1 MFQWLDK
8 LLMNTGQGS
17 LLNVSLQDCFSTR
30 IIELHW
36 LWLTT
41 GYSLYPQHVKIIKR
55 LTCNYHRLQ
64 HVLRQLSEITRIMN
78 KRCEWICKVPKY
90 DTQDITRR
98 QKGHNESGQCRG
110 EGVTKPASE
119 LSIYILAPFN
129 GKQFS
134 LFWLTLKNDQ
144 FIISVCIFLI
154 NFIDNQSVFLLK
166 LVSFAELS

>member
-1 MFQWLDK
+1 
-8 LLMNTGQGS
+8 
-17 LLNVSLQDCFSTR
+17 
-30 IIELHW
+30 
-36 LWLTT
+36 
-41 GYSLYPQHVKIIKR
+41 
-55 LTCNYHRLQ
+55 
-64 HVLRQLSEITRIMN
+64 MN
-78 KRCEWICKVPKY
+78 KQKVPKD

-110 EGVTKPASE
+110 KGVTKPASE

-129 GKQFS
+129 GKKFS

-154 NFIDNQSVFLLK
+154 IFIDNQSVFLLK